1 MPVLRTAGVATAI
14 LILPC
19 SGVAYAATW
28 HSAIVVPSTVEY
40 DSNPVLV
47 TENKKGVTRTIIAP
61 DYTLVG
67 TSDRD
72 QWRFGLGMNLV
83 RSSDT
88 SIVSDREDPNVQ
100 LGWQRETETGGFGLT
115 AKYIESSTLSTA
127 VQATGVIATTD
138 GTQKLTSFG
147 GNWSTALSERTTLVN
162 ETDYTHVTYDINT
175 LTNYD
180 ELSNRLSFNYAWS
193 ERVELFTR
201 FGVKRYEPQQ
211 GSALPSSN
219 SYTPTAGL
227 NFEISERL
235 KGAVYAGVNQVSGS
249 NSRPRGQGG
258 FSLHYTG
265 ERVDTSIDA
274 SRSTVASGDG
284 GFVEVDNLNGT
295 WSYALDDTSRTG
307 FDASWQ
313 KTKGLAPN
321 TLRNVGV
328 WFSRELSPFWV
339 ARLSFMYKERQ
350 QNGLPDATANVVG
363 LTLTYSHPNF

>member
-1 MPVLRTAGVATAI
+1 MPVLRTAGVATVI
-14 LILPC
+14 LIWPC

-28 HSAIVVPSTVEY
+28 QSAIVLPSTVEY

-47 TENKKGVTRTIIAP
+47 TQNRKGVTRTIIAP

-88 SIVSDREDPNVQ
+88 SIVSDREDPNLQ
-100 LGWQRETETGGFGLT
+100 LGWQRKTETGGFGLT
-115 AKYIESSTLSTA
+115 AKYVESSTLSTA
-127 VQATGVIATTD
+127 VQETGVIAPD

-180 ELSNRLSFNYAWS
+180 ELSNRLSLNYAWS

-201 FGVKRYEPQQ
+201 FEAKRYEPQQ

-219 SYTPTAGL
+219 SYTPTVGL
-227 NFEISERL
+227 NVEISERL
-235 KGAVYAGVNQVSGS
+235 KGSLYAGVNQVSGP

-265 ERVDTSIDA
+265 ERVDTDIGA
-274 SRSTVASGDG
+274 SRNTVASGDG

-307 FDASWQ
+307 VDTSWQ
-313 KTKGLAPN
+313 KTKGLTPN

-339 ARLSFMYKERQ
+339 ARLSFTYKELQ
-350 QNGLPDATANVVG
+350 QDGLPDATANVVG